1 MKVTWY
7 TNACV
12 RITSDDGANILCD
25 PWVNG
30 GAFLGSWFHWPPIP
44 DDLEAQLIVDKCDGV
59 YISHLHPDH
68 YDPKFLAKFSR
79 ANPDTPI
86 YIAEF
91 AHPWLKRSIKAVV
104 SNQEKVIDLP
114 INREVQVAPGFTL
127 KVFAADTCNPS
138 ICGASVSC
146 QIEPS
151 MRGID
156 SIGVFSADG
165 RVVVNANDAMGIHL
179 VSRIAG
185 HIGKADLL
193 MGHYGGAS
201 PYPQCFPDVEDKA
214 KAGRQVIK
222 NACETLLT
230 AADALDAQ
238 FVMPF
243 AGQYMLGGSLH
254 VLNSDR
260 ATLPLDQA
268 VSYLQKITSREVISV
283 NPFGEIDLSSGN
295 KTSDYVEPSQQI
307 STDYQL
313 ELSHMRFSYEKED
326 PQPWIRSSTDLEIAA
341 ESISQRSKFSKIS
354 FSNSFVIGDGDKW
367 ITINLDSANLQTTFT
382 LGRDPKF
389 EDVTEILMHP
399 ELLRRL
405 STRKR
410 GYKGFTTMHW
420 NQADVGSHFQ
430 WKRSGRF
437 DLQSHSLL
445 NFYGV

>member
-1 MKVTWY
+1 MKVKWY

-12 RITSDDGANILCD
+12 RITSDGGSNILCD

-30 GAFLGSWFHWPPIP
+30 GAFLGSWYQWPPVP
-44 DDLEAQLIVDKCDGV
+44 DEFEAELIVDECDGV

-79 ANPDTPI
+79 AHPDTPI

-91 AHPWLKRSIKAVV
+91 SHPWLKRSIKAVV
-104 SNQEKVIDLP
+104 SNPKNVVELP
-114 INREVQVAPGFTL
+114 TNREVQIAPGFTL
-127 KVFAADTCNPS
+127 KAFAADTCNPS
-138 ICGASVSC
+138 ICGVSVPC
-146 QIEPS
+146 QIEPT

-165 RVVVNANDAMGIHL
+165 SVVVNANDAMGIHL
-179 VSRIAG
+179 VNRIAG
-185 HIGKADLL
+185 NIGKADLL

-214 KAGRQVIK
+214 QAGREVIK
-222 NACETLLT
+222 VACDTLLT
-230 AADALDAQ
+230 AADALDAK

-268 VSYLQKITSREVISV
+268 VSYLQKLTSREVISV
-283 NPFGEIDLSSGN
+283 NPFGEIDLTNGN
-295 KTSDYVEPSQQI
+295 KSADYVEPSQQI
-307 STDYQL
+307 STEYQIR
-313 ELSHMRFSYEKED
+313 LSHMKFSYEKED
-326 PQPWIRSSTDLEIAA
+326 LQPWISSSTDLEMAA
-341 ESISQRSKFSKIS
+341 KSISQRSKLSRIG
-354 FSNSFVIGDGDKW
+354 FSNSFLIGDGDKW
-367 ITINLDSANLQTTFT
+367 VTIDLDKKNMETTFRF
-382 LGRDPKF
+382 GREPKF
-389 EDVTEILMHP
+389 DDVTEILMHP